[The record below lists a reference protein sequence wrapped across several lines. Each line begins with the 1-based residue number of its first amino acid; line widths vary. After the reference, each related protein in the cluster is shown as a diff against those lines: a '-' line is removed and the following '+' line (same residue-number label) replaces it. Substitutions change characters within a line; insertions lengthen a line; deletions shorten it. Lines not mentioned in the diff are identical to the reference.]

1 MKNGLLGRIGIVGTW
16 LAVATLS
23 GMAQAATAE
32 QLTSGIHHLC
42 ARTPEGAAYCWGGG
56 TSGQLGNGT
65 LLSSTTPSA
74 VSGLSSGVNF
84 VVAGY
89 QHTCALVT
97 GGTVRCWGRNDT
109 AQLGDGS
116 ITNRSLPV
124 AVQGLTNAIALGA
137 GTYHTCAVTGAG
149 GVKCWGSNNQGAL
162 GDGTTATRRTTP
174 VDVVGVTGAVA
185 VSPGLSH
192 TCALLANG
200 RVQCWGLNA
209 YGQLGNGTL
218 TGSSTRVDVVG
229 ITDAVALV
237 TGQYHTCVKTA
248 SGAMK
253 CWGRNDYGQIG
264 NGGAANVSA
273 PVTVSG
279 LAGGVSS
286 VLAPSG
292 GGSAC
297 AVLDSGGAKCWGYNG
312 QGQLG
317 TGDRLNRSLPAD
329 VTGLAGPIL
338 RMTIGGTTACA
349 RVYNG
354 VQCWGGNN
362 LGQHGAGN
370 TVNVLFPQ
378 YVVGF

>member
-1 MKNGLLGRIGIVGTW
+1 MRKGIFDWIVAVSTW
-16 LAVATLS
+16 LALAAMPD
-23 GMAQAATAE
+23 MARASTAA
-32 QLTSGIHHLC
+32 QLTSGVLHAC

-56 TSGQLGNGT
+56 TSGQLGDGT
-65 LLSSTTPSA
+65 STNRTTPTP
-74 VSGLSSGVNF
+74 VSGLSSGVNS

-89 QHTCALVT
+89 QHTCALMT
-97 GGTVRCWGRNDT
+97 GGSVRCWGRNDL

-124 AVQGLTNAIALGA
+124 AVQGLTNVISIGA
-137 GTYHTCAVTGAG
+137 GTSHTCAVTASG
-149 GVKCWGSNNQGAL
+149 GVKCWGNNNQGAL
-162 GDGTTATRRTTP
+162 GDGTTATVRTTP
-174 VDVVGVTGAVA
+174 VDAVGVTGAIA
-185 VSPGLSH
+185 VSLGLSH

-209 YGQLGNGTL
+209 YGQLGNGTF
-218 TGSSTRVDVVG
+218 TGSITRVDVVG

-253 CWGRNDYGQIG
+253 CWGRNDFGQLG
-264 NGGAANVSA
+264 NGGGANVAS
-273 PVTVSG
+273 PITVSG
-279 LAGGVSS
+279 LATGVSD

-292 GGSAC
+292 GGSTC
-297 AVLDSGGAKCWGYNG
+297 AILASGVTKCWGYNG
-312 QGQLG
+312 SGQLG

-329 VTGLAGPIL
+329 VTGLAGSVL
-338 RMTIGGTTACA
+338 TMTMGGSAACA
-349 RVYNG
+349 RVFNG

-362 LGQHGAGN
+362 VGQHGAGN